1 MSSINNFHD
10 VIAALVDLEDELSP
24 IAKTIALFR
33 IAIDYGSQSLGIATM
48 VHLMSKMLTVTLAI
62 MIGNNEA
69 TYESLLEEFKEYED
83 ILNNDR
89 RR

>member
-69 TYESLLEEFKEYED
+69 TYESLLEEFKEYE
-83 ILNNDR
+83 R
-89 RR
+89 VEGAVH